1 MALVQAPPLGAWL
14 MTGSSAHKCWEEGT
28 MKEGKD
34 AAVEAQALQAVESH
48 HAAMLKQLNG
58 LVAVLME
65 AVEAR
70 NTAAEETARA
80 TLLDW
85 CGNDLVPHALA
96 EEGPLYGGPRATP
109 EGRLLVEG
117 MLAEHRVILGL
128 VEELRTSTGLSAAVA
143 GATIQRVFALH
154 LDKENG
160 LLMPFI
166 VESPDLSLAEAVQ
179 GLHQL
184 VGATEGHH
192 ADVHGSGHHH
202 H

>member
-1 MALVQAPPLGAWL
+1 MVDECVRVR
-14 MTGSSAHKCWEEGT
+14 KKET

-34 AAVEAQALQAVESH
+34 VAAETRALKAVESH
-48 HAAMLKQLNG
+48 HAAMLNQLEG
-58 LVAVLME
+58 LVALLLD

-70 NTAAEETARA
+70 NAAAEDTARA
-80 TLLDW
+80 ALLDW
-85 CGNDLVPHALA
+85 CDHDLVPHALA

-117 MLAEHRVILGL
+117 MLAEHRVIVGL
-128 VEELRTSTGLSAAVA
+128 VEELRTATGLPAAVA
-143 GATIQRVFALH
+143 GATIQRLFALH

-166 VESPDLSLAEAVQ
+166 AGSPDLSLAQAVQ

-184 VGATEGHH
+184 VGGTEGHH
-192 ADVHGSGHHH
+192 AEAHGSGHHQH
-202 H
+202 